1 MEHRMNFAELSTRR
15 GLNNSSDEDEVLRN
29 RYTCGDMTKET
40 ETLGLVFQSEN
51 FTYNRYTTTTNKMD
65 SWSHINSQLLEQNN
79 SKPRLQPG
87 DDITAITMLY
97 EQCKSQKEQKM
108 TATRNSIGKT
118 SERATTNTIELEA
131 SSTVL
136 KMLSDSVPSSYP
148 QDILCSK
155 PVSTSTTSDGYT
167 TLTSVMADTYDKHE
181 LNNIFD
187 SLLQRWPENAA
198 FPDPSPDVST
208 LPYSDPFPEEQ
219 SSPVYSGSYT
229 SSPQEHFRSDFQFT
243 LGAPPAAP
251 YKSSELPMVY
261 LNKGQF
267 YPITLHGVDH
277 SSGITAAK
285 VKTVVM
291 AVFENDKTP
300 ETQLRFWNHWHAR
313 QPTIRQRVIDIADYK
328 EVFSSISNVEEVAF
342 NALSFVWNTSEEA
355 KVYIGINSLSTDFS
369 SQKGVKGQPLNL
381 QMDTYDFSSGT
392 NRLIHRAACQV
403 KIFCDKGAER
413 KMRDEERKRSK
424 RRGKSVD
431 NGNKALM
438 SSSTDCTFFQ
448 SIDDHATVPVLF
460 IPETH
465 LSSMRVSATPS
476 LDESER
482 GTMKRL
488 YPDREECTSP
498 SSKIAKQEDPQRV
511 LLYVRTSAEEVFDA
525 LMLNT
530 PTLSGL
536 KEALS
541 QKFGMQTDTIGK
553 IFKKCKRGIFVNMD
567 DTIVAHYTNQSA
579 FLIEISEAIGQI
591 QLTMVEV

>member
-1 MEHRMNFAELSTRR
+1 MDS
-15 GLNNSSDEDEVLRN
+15 
-29 RYTCGDMTKET
+29 
-40 ETLGLVFQSEN
+40 
-51 FTYNRYTTTTNKMD
+51 MD
-65 SWSHINSQLLEQNN
+65 SWPYMNSPVLEQNH

-87 DDITAITMLY
+87 DDIAAITMLY

-108 TATRNSIGKT
+108 TANRHSVCKS
-118 SERATTNTIELEA
+118 SERTPANKTGLDT
-131 SSTVL
+131 SSTML
-136 KMLSDSVPSSYP
+136 KMLPDSIPSSYP

-155 PVSTSTTSDGYT
+155 PVSTPVPSDNYT
-167 TLTSVMADTYDKHE
+167 TLTSVMAETYDKHE

-187 SLLQRWPENAA
+187 SLLQRWPESGA
-198 FPDPSPDVST
+198 FPDPSPEP

-219 SSPVYSGSYT
+219 SSPVYSGSYIG
-229 SSPQEHFRSDFQFT
+229 SPQEHFRSDFQFS
-243 LGAPPAAP
+243 LGAPAATP
-251 YKSSELPMVY
+251 YKPSELPMVY

-267 YPITLHGVDH
+267 YPITLHGVDR
-277 SSGITAAK
+277 SSGITATK

-300 ETQLRFWNHWHAR
+300 DMQLRFWNHWHAR

-328 EVFSSISNVEEVAF
+328 EVFNSISNVEEVAF
-342 NALSFVWNTSEEA
+342 NALSFVWNPSEEA

-381 QMDTYDFSSGT
+381 QIDTYDFSSGT

-403 KIFCDKGAER
+403 KIFCDKAAER

-431 NGNKALM
+431 TNANKAPM
-438 SSSTDCTFFQ
+438 SSSSDCTFFQ

-465 LSSMRVSATPS
+465 LSSMRVSATP

-482 GTMKRL
+482 GTLKRL
-488 YPDREECTSP
+488 YAEKEESSSP
-498 SSKIAKQEDPQRV
+498 PGKISRQEDPQRV
-511 LLYVRTSAEEVFDA
+511 LLYVRTNAEEIFDA
-525 LMLNT
+525 LMLST
-530 PTLSGL
+530 PTLAGL

-541 QKFGMQTDTIGK
+541 QKYNMQADTIGK

-567 DTIVAHYTNQSA
+567 DTIVEHYTNQSA
-579 FLIEISEAIGQI
+579 FLIEMSEAAGQI
-591 QLTMVEV
+591 QMTLVEV